1 VGGVTF
7 VAASGRADAVRLEP
21 VAEPGA
27 LVFPGTKR
35 LTYRLRI
42 FGEEREERFVVGIYP
57 PRFGGLAD
65 DAEGV
70 LVRLASTGRIVFGDA
85 TPVSS
90 GYVIALPPLCRG
102 YHGFEPSGIVYE
114 IIVPPRSFSEIVVP
128 AEVTRTPPWVDSDFR
143 MTWTAENYTRTQAP
157 PTLEREQT
165 VRSPRAPLVR
175 NAPGRTGVG
184 LRIIL
189 RTKPRSAS
197 FSEPETPRLKRGRPA
212 VIYGRTVPPVPGDRL
227 KLITSGPG
235 GKERPLATV
244 RVDRTGRFRYR
255 NWRPFRPGFHSI
267 RALYPRQRPNVLA
280 DSACQ
285 RTLRVTR

>member
-1 VGGVTF
+1 MAGVAF

-42 FGEEREERFVVGIYP
+42 FGEEEREERFVVGIYP

-175 NAPGRTGVG
+175 NAPG
-184 LRIIL
+184 
-189 RTKPRSAS
+189 
-197 FSEPETPRLKRGRPA
+197 
-212 VIYGRTVPPVPGDRL
+212 
-227 KLITSGPG
+227 GPG